1 MPGALGMQAKLLAA
15 IFCLA
20 ALGLYTAFRS
30 LPAPTMPGH
39 VARHTPRIIVVGSG
53 LAGTAAALAAAEA
66 GGPQAQVVVLEK
78 EARPG
83 GNSMK
88 ASSGINA
95 MTPESGDSAEAFRA
109 DTVKSGGGMSTPE
122 LVDTLVVRPCRWLA
136 RRPCSL
142 SHFAQ
147 ICLGASVFTRPL
159 SNPPARPASP
169 PPPQPQP
176 PAPQGDSQAAI
187 SWLQSRGID
196 LAGLVQLG
204 GHTRKRTHTSSRGP
218 VGFSIM
224 KARPAGGRGCAQGPG
239 LGGQRHAMACPGWE
253 RHCQLDTARWALPVQ
268 GGAQG
273 DGGGGGGGGVRRA
286 PRPRLEAAMLPLAD
300 LLIFDLHLL
309 GCRRCWTSRQR
320 MSASRS

>member
-169 PPPQPQP
+169 PPPNPNPLPRRATARP
-176 PAPQGDSQAAI
+176 PSPGCSHAASTWPAWC
-187 SWLQSRGID
+187 SW
-196 LAGLVQLG
+196 G
-204 GHTRKRTHTSSRGP
+204 GTPASART
-218 VGFSIM
+218 
-224 KARPAGGRGCAQGPG
+224 RPAGGP
-239 LGGQRHAMACPGWE
+239 
-253 RHCQLDTARWALPVQ
+253 WASP
-268 GGAQG
+268 
-273 DGGGGGGGGVRRA
+273 
-286 PRPRLEAAMLPLAD
+286 
-300 LLIFDLHLL
+300 
-309 GCRRCWTSRQR
+309 S
-320 MSASRS
+320 